1 MSNTLFCESIGRDC
15 LAIYRTIETIDSFLL
30 IILYYFIIIFMFNFF
45 IKIIFNGRDY
55 YVIVIILVSAT
66 VKYNFLKEPRPSRY

>member
-1 MSNTLFCESIGRDC
+1 
-15 LAIYRTIETIDSFLL
+15 
-30 IILYYFIIIFMFNFF
+30 MFNFF

-66 VKYNFLKEPRPSRY
+66 VKYNFLKESRPSRY